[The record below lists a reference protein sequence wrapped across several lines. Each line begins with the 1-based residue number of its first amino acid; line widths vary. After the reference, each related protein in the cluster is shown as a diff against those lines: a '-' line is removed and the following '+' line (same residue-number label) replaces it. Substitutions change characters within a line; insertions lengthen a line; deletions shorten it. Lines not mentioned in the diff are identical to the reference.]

1 MEKTTQETM
10 MQKGL
15 RMVDNLLL
23 NYNQSGNQQSKK
35 PTSKSQV
42 PNNMFNLWGKGAD
55 HKNASQVASTMQSF
69 WSNNGMNEEIQ
80 GKKIVKFDANLE
92 KVKYIEKISRD
103 TDPDEFSVD
112 KDGVSN
118 DDEKETIIDVQS
130 VETQTEK
137 EEVEE
142 KPVEVKDFCDAETIT
157 DKSDVENELSELK
170 NDYNDLMK
178 DFRYM
183 NIKVN

>member
-1 MEKTTQETM
+1 
-10 MQKGL
+10 
-15 RMVDNLLL
+15 
-23 NYNQSGNQQSKK
+23 
-35 PTSKSQV
+35 
-42 PNNMFNLWGKGAD
+42 
-55 HKNASQVASTMQSF
+55 
-69 WSNNGMNEEIQ
+69 MNEEIQ

-92 KVKYIEKISRD
+92 RVKYIEKISRD

-118 DDEKETIIDVQS
+118 DDEKESIIDVQS
-130 VETQTEK
+130 VETQTE
-137 EEVEE
+137 EDVEE